1 MTGNNSTG
9 GVIVRRAVIFLMG
22 VGLFTANGVGMKV
35 WAEEKKA
42 AAPAAPAE
50 EQRKAFIQQVKSNA
64 AAMNLQE
71 VTVQVLGM
79 QYQKELASLQQ
90 MQAVFCDS
98 CKLDVNKFRQGKYRF
113 DEKTGKFSE
122 VEPKA

>member
-1 MTGNNSTG
+1 M
-9 GVIVRRAVIFLMG
+9 RRAVIFLMG
-22 VGLFTANGVGMKV
+22 VGLFMGSGIGVKV

-42 AAPAAPAE
+42 EAAPTE

-71 VTVQVLGM
+71 VTVQILGM

-98 CKLDVNKFRQGKYRF
+98 YKLDVNKFRQGRYRF

-122 VEPKA
+122 VEPDRKSTRLNSSH